1 MKTGPAYRATV
12 SADDVDVTA
21 IDAIIIFLKNS
32 AINNNNKYNNWNNDA
47 GECNCKSKRNNS

>member
-1 MKTGPAYRATV
+1 ML

-21 IDAIIIFLKNS
+21 IAIIIFLLKKNINSSS